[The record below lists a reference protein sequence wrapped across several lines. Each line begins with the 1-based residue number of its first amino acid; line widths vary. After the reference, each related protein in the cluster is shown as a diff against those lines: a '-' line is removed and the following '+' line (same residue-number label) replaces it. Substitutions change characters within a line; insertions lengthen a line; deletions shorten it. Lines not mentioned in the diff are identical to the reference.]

1 MSFLC
6 ILPFYQ
12 LLTFSMYKKKKKILF
27 LISLHLLCYWH
38 FFCSLGLVEW
48 ITSDLPVDKMQIILP
63 LCTKLLRTF
72 TYRHLVFISFHIV
85 DLLEIYKEYI
95 PIFNLWADAE
105 TKLVDPL
112 HAMANAFDSNSS
124 SLKSLV
130 RISCDA

>member
-1 MSFLC
+1 MELVTS
-6 ILPFYQ
+6 
-12 LLTFSMYKKKKKILF
+12 
-27 LISLHLLCYWH
+27 HLA
-38 FFCSLGLVEW
+38 
-48 ITSDLPVDKMQIILP
+48 VDKMQIYTS
-63 LCTKLLRTF
+63 LCTKLLSTF
-72 TYRHLVFISFHIV
+72 IYRHLVFISFHIV

-130 RISCDA
+130 RISSDT

>member
-1 MSFLC
+1 M
-6 ILPFYQ
+6 
-12 LLTFSMYKKKKKILF
+12 
-27 LISLHLLCYWH
+27 LCYLH
-38 FFCSLGLVEW
+38 FFCSLGLLELV
-48 ITSDLPVDKMQIILP
+48 TCDLPVDKIQIILP
-63 LCTKLLRTF
+63 SCTKLLITF

-130 RISCDA
+130 RISSDS